1 MRAAALYGKD
11 LAWWEWL
18 FAGANPYHKL
28 WMSGWKPS
36 VFPTYGILNMGPFHF
51 VKHISLS
58 MGLQNIIKLDPAF
71 VHGGLWWIG
80 LRFRRMLVWS
90 KRLFFQA
97 HRSWLILDWHFWHG
111 CAMAAMVF
119 HSNLFVYLHT
129 SDLNPPK
136 RWSEIMIGTGACA
149 FTWLFHPTHRGHPKN
164 WIHNH
169 FIWSIFATSVQHY
182 I

>member
-1 MRAAALYGKD
+1 MMRVAVCWRKPLSQTLDEWMKTKCFSNIWHFEYGAL
-11 LAWWEWL
+11 
-18 FAGANPYHKL
+18 
-28 WMSGWKPS
+28 
-36 VFPTYGILNMGPFHF
+36 PFC
-51 VKHISLS
+51 KAHISLHGFTKHHKIGS
-58 MGLQNIIKLDPAF
+58 RVCAWGF
-71 VHGGLWWIG
+71 VMDWAEIQKNAC
-80 LRFRRMLVWS
+80 MIQAP
-90 KRLFFQA
+90 FFQA